1 MRNDIALKRFIG
13 QINFITNLDMI
24 VLYPALFD
32 GSPIVDFDLLYPES
46 MFEENRRQQ
55 FTARLNKDG
64 KTLNKRSIRRIN

>member
-32 GSPIVDFDLLYPES
+32 GSSVVDFDLLYES